1 MNCSRARFL
10 LYAYLDRELSRR
22 DAEDLAQHISTC
34 APCSVR
40 AQSARCLARMLRSR
54 LSRTAAPM
62 RLRERLQNGGPPAV
76 RPRYPL
82 SVLAASVLL
91 LVVPLV
97 ADSPARRGLPP
108 VAGSAAV
115 VSPST
120 LAATSAAAA
129 APKEDGLSPVSRR
142 LTGTIICLE
151 CERRAEAGLCPLP
164 DAVHVPALCA
174 DNGEVWRLMSRSPG
188 FAQAASG
195 QTVTLEGVAFPQSGF
210 LRANRAG
217 Y

>member
-10 LYAYLDRELSRR
+10 LYAYLDRELSRK
-22 DAEDLAQHISTC
+22 DAEELAHHVSTC
-34 APCSVR
+34 SSCAVR

-54 LSRTAAPM
+54 IGRSEAPV
-62 RLRERLQNGGPPAV
+62 RLLRKLQGGAPPEI

-82 SVLAASVLL
+82 FALAATLGL
-91 LVVPLV
+91 LVIPLV
-97 ADSPARRGLPP
+97 ADVTGPRTVAPARVVAAGLVAPALAPP
-108 VAGSAAV
+108 
-115 VSPST
+115 
-120 LAATSAAAA
+120 LATQA
-129 APKEDGLSPVSRR
+129 SPVSRQ

-151 CERRAEAGLCPLP
+151 CEARLEAGLSPMP
-164 DAVHVPALCA
+164 DAAHQAALCA
-174 DNGEVWRLMSRSPG
+174 DNGEVWRLMSRAPG

-195 QTVTLEGVAFPQSGF
+195 QTVTLEGVTFPESGF